1 MNIKYR
7 PEIDGLRAIAVALVV
22 IYHAFP
28 SVLPG
33 GFIGVDVF
41 FVISG
46 FLITSILKRE
56 VETGKYSIKEF
67 YRRRIDRIFPALL
80 VVMFSV
86 YAFGWFTLF
95 ADEFM
100 QLGKQIAGGAGF
112 IANIVLYSET
122 GYFNATSITKPFLHL
137 WSLGIEE
144 QFYLLFPIILYVAY
158 KKKWNFT
165 LLISV
170 LAIISFALNIYSIQ
184 TNVEKTFYLPQYRFW
199 ELLLGSLLAVIS
211 HGEKEKLPRKS
222 VANVVSALAVVALLE
237 AALLLNADMAF
248 PGWYALIPVIAS
260 VALIWSSRAAGP
272 VNYIL
277 SSKPFVFVGLIS
289 YPLYLWHWPLLSL
302 AYVINGTTT
311 PEWVNAWLVALAIV
325 LSVITYLLIERP
337 LKRIKSWNI
346 KTIPLLVMMAAI
358 GFAGLT
364 AYLKEGIDSRSNIQ
378 VSKEV
383 SRQLNGDLWPFGKNE
398 ACLEKYDIPQAKTLP
413 WWFCMIKRDAD
424 PEVLLLGNSYA
435 NHLYPG
441 ISFNKKIKDFNV
453 LQIGTIDVT
462 LGVLDPTDPILHA
475 QMEYVDNIIKTTK
488 SIKYIIISGIDPK
501 ADDHYIDALLK
512 RMEIITSNGAKVI
525 IFYPHVRLADD
536 IKACF
541 SRPLKHAAQSCTSD
555 LTEFN
560 DIHSHIDHMRDRI
573 KEKYP
578 DTLFFD
584 VNEAF
589 CDKDGC
595 SSVQDGLPMYR
606 DQYKHFS
613 EHGSER
619 VGEKFADWAK
629 ENLPGI
635 LK

>member
-184 TNVEKTFYLPQYRFW
+184 TNVEKHFTFRSTDF
-199 ELLLGSLLAVIS
+199 GSY
-211 HGEKEKLPRKS
+211 
-222 VANVVSALAVVALLE
+222 
-237 AALLLNADMAF
+237 F
-248 PGWYALIPVIAS
+248 
-260 VALIWSSRAAGP
+260 
-272 VNYIL
+272 
-277 SSKPFVFVGLIS
+277 
-289 YPLYLWHWPLLSL
+289 
-302 AYVINGTTT
+302 
-311 PEWVNAWLVALAIV
+311 
-325 LSVITYLLIERP
+325 
-337 LKRIKSWNI
+337 
-346 KTIPLLVMMAAI
+346 
-358 GFAGLT
+358 
-364 AYLKEGIDSRSNIQ
+364 
-378 VSKEV
+378 
-383 SRQLNGDLWPFGKNE
+383 
-398 ACLEKYDIPQAKTLP
+398 
-413 WWFCMIKRDAD
+413 
-424 PEVLLLGNSYA
+424 
-435 NHLYPG
+435 
-441 ISFNKKIKDFNV
+441 
-453 LQIGTIDVT
+453 
-462 LGVLDPTDPILHA
+462 
-475 QMEYVDNIIKTTK
+475 
-488 SIKYIIISGIDPK
+488 
-501 ADDHYIDALLK
+501 
-512 RMEIITSNGAKVI
+512 
-525 IFYPHVRLADD
+525 
-536 IKACF
+536 
-541 SRPLKHAAQSCTSD
+541 
-555 LTEFN
+555 
-560 DIHSHIDHMRDRI
+560 
-573 KEKYP
+573 
-578 DTLFFD
+578 
-584 VNEAF
+584 
-589 CDKDGC
+589 
-595 SSVQDGLPMYR
+595 
-606 DQYKHFS
+606 
-613 EHGSER
+613 
-619 VGEKFADWAK
+619 
-629 ENLPGI
+629 
-635 LK
+635 